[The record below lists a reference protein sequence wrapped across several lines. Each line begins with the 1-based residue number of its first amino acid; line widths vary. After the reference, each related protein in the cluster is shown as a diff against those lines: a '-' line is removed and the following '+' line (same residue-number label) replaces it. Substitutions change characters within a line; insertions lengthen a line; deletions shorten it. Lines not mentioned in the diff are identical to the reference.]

1 MKWNQTI
8 NYYEQHVEDF
18 IRGTEQNDMSPL
30 YKVFE
35 AHLPPEGAV
44 LDLGCGS
51 GRDSR
56 YFKEHGFQ
64 VTALDASP
72 AMCRYAEQ
80 IPDIEVRNGCFQ
92 DMTDRETFDGIW
104 ACASLLHVEKSGL
117 PDVLKRLWSALR
129 CGGVLYAS
137 FKHGTE
143 EYEKEGRFFSD
154 QTEPVLRKLFRTAGF
169 EIMDIWL
176 TDDVRTDRQKERWI
190 NILCRK
196 QDKKIVLFGDSLT
209 DYFPMEF
216 FQVVKAQVYNR
227 GEAGNTAPEMTARV
241 SRNVVPFAP
250 DIVLM
255 QGGANDY
262 LLPFYRGAETVAEQ
276 LVRAADRIR
285 KYLPETKLYIQSL
298 YPMNTL
304 PREARRPKDIE
315 HGMPCGYTLP
325 REARCP
331 KDIEHGIPFW
341 SEGKS
346 NHEIQRINS
355 VIQKLCKDRGYYY
368 VDVFAGLAGE
378 DGELPLSYTVDG
390 VHLSREG
397 YEQVWTV
404 LSQVLIKEG
413 CMGGSCG

>member
-1 MKWNQTI
+1 MKQKQTI
-8 NYYEQHVEDF
+8 EYYEQHGEDF
-18 IRGTEQNDMSPL
+18 ILGTEQNDMNPL

-35 AHLPPEGAV
+35 KYLPPEGSV

-80 IPDIEVRNGCFQ
+80 IPDIEVRNGFFQ
-92 DMTDRETFDGIW
+92 DMTDREVFDGIW
-104 ACASLLHVEKSGL
+104 ACASLRHIEKSGL

-129 CGGVLYAS
+129 HGGVLYAS

-154 QTEPVLRKLFRTAGF
+154 QTEPVLRKLFSTAGF
-169 EIMDIWL
+169 GIMNIWL

-241 SRNVVPFAP
+241 SRDVVPFAP

-304 PREARRPKDIE
+304 PREARR
-315 HGMPCGYTLP
+315 
-325 REARCP
+325 P